1 MTTKVDVELT
11 EEDVKNLLKL
21 LYGLV
26 EEPWVSLRTKLEASK
41 NG

>member
-1 MTTKVDVELT
+1 MKVDLT
-11 EEDVKNLLKL
+11 EEDIKNLLKL

-26 EEPWVSLRTKLEASK
+26 EEPWVSLHNKLETANK